1 MAHGHSMKLAE
12 KGRYAPPPALEAN
25 AQRVAQTLATW
36 PGVHARTH
44 WLLGDENEVDGA
56 DFYVGEDEVGHIHL
70 DSEAH
75 VFAGKELARALIES
89 GLARRFEWS
98 AEAVVF
104 EIRRRSDVRHALWLF
119 DLSYRRRRGLS
130 VAALLRRVEE
140 YATQESVEASG

>member
-25 AQRVAQTLATW
+25 AQRVAETIAKW

-56 DFYVGEDEVGHIHL
+56 DFYVGEEEIGHIHL

-75 VFAGKELARALIES
+75 IFVGKPLARVLVQAS
-89 GLARRFEWS
+89 LARRFEWS

-104 EIRRRSDVRHALWLF
+104 EIQRRRDVRHALWLF
-119 DLSYRRRRGLS
+119 ELSYQRRRGLS
-130 VAALLRRVEE
+130 LAALLGRVEAYE
-140 YATQESVEASG
+140 RPVTASIHA